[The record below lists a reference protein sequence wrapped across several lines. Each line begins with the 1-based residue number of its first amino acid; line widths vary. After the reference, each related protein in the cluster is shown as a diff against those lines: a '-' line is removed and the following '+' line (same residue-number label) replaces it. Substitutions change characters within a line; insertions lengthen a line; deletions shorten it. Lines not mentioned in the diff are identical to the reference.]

1 MPTKTQSLFDRSAAK
16 VFDLFG
22 ERDEHGELVPSVVLK
37 IDADEYPLTAIFGEK
52 RYEVVYSPAQN
63 AELKSI
69 RWSATVPT
77 AEMTAHGLSQLP
89 VRCEVVIADEV
100 WSHDVAETTWEE
112 TYVTISLKRTVL
124 SRLNTQERNGGAV

>member
-1 MPTKTQSLFDRSAAK
+1 MPTKTQTLFDRAAAK

-22 ERDEHGELVPSVVLK
+22 ERDEFGELKPSVILR
-37 IDADEYPLTAIFGEK
+37 IGADEYPLTAIFGEK
-52 RYEVVYSPAQN
+52 RYEKTYSPIQN
-63 AELKSI
+63 EEQKSI
-69 RWSATVPT
+69 RWNIQVPT
-77 AEMTAHGLSQLP
+77 AEMTVHGIAQLP
-89 VRCEVVIADEV
+89 ARCEVEIADEV

>member
-1 MPTKTQSLFDRSAAK
+1 MPTKTQSLFDRSAVK

-22 ERDEHGELVPSVVLK
+22 ERDEFGALSPSVVLK
-37 IDADEYPLTAIFGEK
+37 IEAESYPLTAIFGEK
-52 RYEVVYSPAQN
+52 RYEVVYSPVQN
-63 AELKSI
+63 AELKNI
-69 RWSATVPT
+69 RWSIQVPT

-89 VRCEVVIADEV
+89 VRCEVEIADDV

-124 SRLNTQERNGGAV
+124 SRLNTQERNGGSV